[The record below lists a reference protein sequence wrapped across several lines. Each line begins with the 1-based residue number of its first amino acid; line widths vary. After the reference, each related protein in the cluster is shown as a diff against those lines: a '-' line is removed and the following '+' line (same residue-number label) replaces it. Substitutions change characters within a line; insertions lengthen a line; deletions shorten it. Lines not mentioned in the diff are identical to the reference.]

1 MEKKPRAPVPSPP
14 AQAGR
19 ALLLGK
25 PQGEVGGGQR
35 YSCPLWGR
43 TNPDLAP
50 RTGTWGSEPASGF
63 LESASISTYEEA
75 DAGEA
80 QTTSAAFAFAAWP
93 SLLTSRQSP
102 RFPSGSCSF
111 PLPCHPRGAPGLLAG
126 RRLSSAAS
134 PGHLLKLERGA
145 LSTGD
150 GRCQGRG
157 RPRPLCPAEA
167 LPESPAER
175 ARETRSEHR
184 ESPGRKP
191 GVPLDFPG
199 T

>member
-14 AQAGR
+14 ARAGR

-25 PQGEVGGGQR
+25 PQRRWEEAKGIHVLCGGE
-35 YSCPLWGR
+35 R
-43 TNPDLAP
+43 TPTWRL

-93 SLLTSRQSP
+93 SLLASRQSP

-175 ARETRSEHR
+175 ARETRSEHQ